1 MDGQIFISYRR
12 DDSQA
17 WAGRIY
23 DRLSSHLASNHIF
36 MDVDKIDPGVDFIDA
51 IEESIGSCDALI
63 AVIGRR
69 WLISD
74 DEEGR
79 RRVDNPEDF
88 VRIEIATAL
97 ERGVRVIP
105 VLVDGAL
112 MPRSGDL
119 PDELKRLAR
128 RQAVEIRH
136 DRFDDDCKRLI
147 AALERALQ
155 GARAEQQEKE
165 RLQAE
170 QQGKERKGQLEAL
183 RPPSLERLK
192 NESPSK
198 KAIQDSSRKGTLP
211 LVKAARG
218 QRILAISAGLV
229 ILAAGLVL
237 ILGSRQEKGP
247 YPPPVATPKTSGTP
261 MPSGAESTLTVAS
274 TPVVA
279 TPTTL
284 SPITTP
290 ASLASSMAAATKEN
304 PFVNSLGM
312 KFVPVPGTNV
322 LFSLWE
328 TRVKDYQAF
337 CDATG
342 RSWEKPDFPQTGDHP
357 AVNVSWD
364 DATAFCEW
372 LSQREGNKYRLPTD
386 REWSCAVG
394 IGDREDA
401 GGTPKS
407 KAMKVD
413 NVFPWGEHWPPP
425 NDAGNYFG
433 QECKTSAALAA
444 LKAVGYD
451 TSMWVVIEGFNDGNV
466 FTAVVGSF
474 RPNELGIYDLGG
486 NVWEWCQDEV
496 RTGSGLAGFARRF
509 VVRVPPRLLAV
520 VQPRLQRPR

>member
-12 DDSQA
+12 DDSSGV
-17 WAGRIY
+17 AGRIY

-51 IEESIGSCDALI
+51 IEKSVASCDALI

-69 WLISD
+69 WLILA

-105 VLVDGAL
+105 VLVDGAI
-112 MPRSGDL
+112 MPRSAEL
-119 PDELKRLAR
+119 PDDLKALAR
-128 RQAVEIRH
+128 RQALEIRH
-136 DRFDDDCKRLI
+136 DRFDDDCGQLI
-147 AALERALQ
+147 GALE
-155 GARAEQQEKE
+155 GARAEQQE
-165 RLQAE
+165 
-170 QQGKERKGQLEAL
+170 KERKGQLEAL
-183 RPPSLERLK
+183 RPPSLERLE
-192 NESPSK
+192 NESPREG
-198 KAIQDSSRKGTLP
+198 AIDVSPREGTLP
-211 LVKAARG
+211 LMLTARRQG
-218 QRILAISAGLV
+218 VLAISAGLV
-229 ILAAGLVL
+229 VVAAVLVL

-247 YPPPVATPKTSGTP
+247 PVATPKTSSMQ
-261 MPSGAESTLTVAS
+261 MPSGAESTLTGAS

-279 TPTTL
+279 TPATL
-284 SPITTP
+284 PPITTP
-290 ASLASSMAAATKEN
+290 ASLARAAATKEN

-328 TRVKDYQAF
+328 TRMKDYQAF

-342 RSWEKPDFPQTGDHP
+342 RSWPKPSFPQTGDHP
-357 AVNVSWD
+357 AMNVSWE

-372 LSQREGNKYRLPTD
+372 LSQKEGNKYRLPTD

-394 IGDREDA
+394 IGDREYGA
-401 GGTPKS
+401 TPKS

-413 NVFPWGEHWPPP
+413 NVFPWGEQWPPP
-425 NDAGNYFG
+425 NDAGNFFG

-444 LKAVGYD
+444 LKAMGWH
-451 TSMWVVIEGFNDGNV
+451 TSKWVAIKGFNDGNV

-486 NVWEWCQDEV
+486 NVWEWCQDEYEPGAASRV
-496 RTGSGLAGFARRF
+496 LRGGSWYA
-509 VVRVPPRLLAV
+509 VPPRLLAV
-520 VQPRLQRPR
+520 VQPRLQRPK